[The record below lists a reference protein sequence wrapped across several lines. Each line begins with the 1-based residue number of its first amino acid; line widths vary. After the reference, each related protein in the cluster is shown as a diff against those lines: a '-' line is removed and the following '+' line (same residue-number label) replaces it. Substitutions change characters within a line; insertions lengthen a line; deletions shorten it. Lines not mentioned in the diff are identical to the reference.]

1 MRSIVLV
8 IPSLTMGGA
17 ERVIVTLAN
26 GLAQRDWRVF
36 LASPS
41 GSGALH
47 AELSPAV
54 EVADL
59 GVGRVGRSL
68 VPLIRFLAR
77 HPQALVFSAMTHMNV
92 VTLLATR
99 LIRRHPAPVCV
110 QEVALFSRGREA
122 DPPVRGR
129 LARALMRALY
139 RRADAVFCISQCVAA
154 EVADRL
160 GNASPPTMTIPNPV
174 DLAAVR
180 RGAAAP
186 LPHPWLAEYSRA
198 QAPILLGVGRLAP
211 EKGFEVLLRA
221 LDKLRSEGGTHRLLL
236 IGDGLQR
243 PRLEALARRLSL
255 DDEALQ
261 FVGAQTNPWAYMAHA
276 DAVVV
281 PSHAEGFGLVLVEA
295 MACGS
300 QVVSTRCGAPEEIL
314 EGGRWGE
321 MAVPGDSDEL
331 ALAVRRALA
340 APRDP
345 SDLRAVA
352 ARYDAETVLDRY
364 AASLASLAGDPQ
376 VGPAAGDTG
385 LPRRNLQ

>member
-26 GLAQRDWRVF
+26 GLAQRDWRVS

-41 GSGALH
+41 GIGALRD
-47 AELSPAV
+47 ELSPAV
-54 EVADL
+54 EVVDL

-68 VPLIRFLAR
+68 VPLIRFLTR
-77 HPQALVFSAMTHMNV
+77 HPRALVFSAMTHMNV
-92 VTLLATR
+92 VTLLAAR

-139 RRADAVFCISQCVAA
+139 RRADTVFCISRSVAA
-154 EVADRL
+154 EVADQL
-160 GNASPPTMTIPNPV
+160 GIAAPPALTIPNPV

-186 LPHPWLAEYSRA
+186 LPHPWLAESARA
-198 QAPILLGVGRLAP
+198 QATALLGVGRLAP

-221 LDKLRSEGGTHRLLL
+221 LASLRREGGSHRLLL
-236 IGDGLQR
+236 VGDGPQR
-243 PRLEALARRLSL
+243 PALEALAGRLGLNS
-255 DDEALQ
+255 EVLQ
-261 FVGAQTNPWAYMAHA
+261 FVGTQANPWTYMAHA
-276 DAVVV
+276 DALVV

-295 MACGS
+295 MACGT
-300 QVVSTRCGAPEEIL
+300 QVISTRCGAPEEIL
-314 EGGRWGE
+314 EDGRWGQ
-321 MAVPGDSDEL
+321 MAAPGDSNEL
-331 ALAVRRALA
+331 AFAVRRALA

-352 ARYDAETVLDRY
+352 ARYDAETVLDSY
-364 AASLASLAGDPQ
+364 AASLSSLTGESPAGS
-376 VGPAAGDTG
+376 AAGDRE
-385 LPRRNLQ
+385 LLRRSVQ